1 MGRYLLDSNHAS
13 PLVTLHHPLRHKVL
27 AAMQAGDVFS
37 LCVPV
42 LSETLFGVSVLP
54 RAAANRAEWQ
64 KLRRHLFCYQLD
76 EQDAEYAVDLQLS
89 LRAKGRQL
97 EMADAL
103 IAAVAIRYDLI
114 LLTQDGDF
122 LPLSQLKIEN
132 WLQPKMPT

>member
-1 MGRYLLDSNHAS
+1 MARYLLDSNHAS
-13 PLVTLHHPLRHKVL
+13 PLVTLHHPLRQKVL
-27 AAMQAGDVFS
+27 TAMQAGDIFS

-42 LSETLFGVSVLP
+42 LSETLFGISVLP
-54 RAAANRAEWQ
+54 RAVQNRAEWQ
-64 KLRRHLFCYQLD
+64 KLRRNLFCYQLD

-103 IAAVAIRYDLI
+103 IAAIAIRYDLI

-122 LPLSQLKIEN
+122 RPLTQLKREN
-132 WLQPKMPT
+132 WL